1 MKIYPSA
8 LKLLLDKKLS
18 FKIQISH
25 YNLKNNVD
33 GYAIS
38 NFDVVIKSLLNCK
51 KKKINIEHVTFFYE
65 TYYKHYTY

>member
-1 MKIYPSA
+1 MKIYSSA
-8 LKLLLDKKLS
+8 LKLLLDKKLA

-33 GYAIS
+33 GYESQTSMLI
-38 NFDVVIKSLLNCK
+38 IKSLLNW

-65 TYYKHYTY
+65 TYYKHYK

>member
-8 LKLLLDKKLS
+8 LKLLLDKKLA

-33 GYAIS
+33 GYVIS
-38 NFDVVIKSLLNCK
+38 NFNVDNKITFELEK
-51 KKKINIEHVTFFYE
+51 KLTSDR
-65 TYYKHYTY
+65 

>member
-1 MKIYPSA
+1 MKIYPSD

-33 GYAIS
+33 GYAIL
-38 NFDVVIKSLLNCK
+38 NFNVDNKITVELEK
-51 KKKINIEHVTFFYE
+51 KN
-65 TYYKHYTY
+65 